1 MRNFLK
7 LWFFPKGGG
16 KLSKTKVEQI
26 DVLRKF
32 NFTKDSID
40 FCIQECMKQLEEWKK
55 EVDQISM

>member
-1 MRNFLK
+1 M
-7 LWFFPKGGG
+7 WFCPQGGG

-26 DVLRKF
+26 DALRKF
-32 NFTKDSID
+32 NLTKDSID